1 MRYVRPTRCSLAR
14 GRTPRAHHLVIHSGV
29 AVTKTDARE
38 REMTVRLLV
47 SGRARVGVTCLL
59 GAVLF
64 LTSPP
69 PPLLMPTMAE
79 AAATAAAAAL
89 DVDDEHSKKANI
101 VAARAYV
108 LHGFG
113 LPAMTSTFASP

>member
-1 MRYVRPTRCSLAR
+1 
-14 GRTPRAHHLVIHSGV
+14 
-29 AVTKTDARE
+29 
-38 REMTVRLLV
+38 MTVRLLV

-69 PPLLMPTMAE
+69 PPLLVSSHTMAE

>member
-1 MRYVRPTRCSLAR
+1 
-14 GRTPRAHHLVIHSGV
+14 
-29 AVTKTDARE
+29 VTKTDLRE

-89 DVDDEHSKKANI
+89 DVDDEDSKKANI
-101 VAARAYV
+101 VAARAARVRLAGDDKYFCKPLMV
-108 LHGFG
+108 R
-113 LPAMTSTFASP
+113 